1 MKIVSYIYKGNMI
14 KITTDDKNYPDFV
27 YFKDQFNDL
36 DELKTEIE
44 AKIAEKKDRKEN
56 KEAKVTK
63 VQADLDKEVGGE

>member
-14 KITTDDKNYPDFV
+14 KITTDDEDTPDFV